1 MKLKGSKPASP
12 RLAAHQSGKAIGAI
26 GQVCFACPYSCPDS
40 PYIPAWDIIPHM
52 KRSGIADLPLHGG
65 RVPEWLSQRM
75 TALGTA
81 ITEAIIYD
89 YGTSA
94 FLSRLSDPFWFQA
107 FGAVL
112 GMDWHSSGIT
122 TSVMGALKRG
132 LAHRADE
139 LGLYVC
145 GGRGRFSRNTPNELR
160 AISDRRGFDGDTLV
174 RTSRLTARID
184 NNAIAD
190 GFQIYL
196 HSFVVAADGEWAIVQ
211 QGLNDESGMARR
223 YHWHSASV
231 KDFVAEPHTAIVGEH
246 QGKIMNLVDSRARPA
261 QNAMLEIS
269 REPPEKTLS
278 ATSLG
283 AEIFP
288 ADVSKM
294 KPTKA
299 GRYLQLP
306 ARHEVRPAD
315 VDLKRLGAVL
325 AVAYERNLHDFAEL
339 LLVEKLGPR
348 TLQSLA
354 LVAEVIHGA
363 PNRFDDPARFSFAH
377 GGKDGHPFPVP
388 LKTYDESLNFLRSS
402 LDRAKEV
409 RGGGDSDRLNFGK
422 EKLEALRRL
431 DRFARSVESRLHP
444 EANFDAVI
452 AHERAISSSLNGRTV
467 LDDKPPGR
475 FFVGKGGHQ
484 QKLF

>member
-1 MKLKGSKPASP
+1 
-12 RLAAHQSGKAIGAI
+12 
-26 GQVCFACPYSCPDS
+26 
-40 PYIPAWDIIPHM
+40 M

-65 RVPEWLSQRM
+65 RVPAWLAQRM
-75 TALGTA
+75 TRLGTA
-81 ITEAIIYD
+81 MTEAIVYD

-107 FGAVL
+107 FGAVM

-132 LAHRADE
+132 LASRADE
-139 LGLYVC
+139 LGLFVC

-160 AISDRRGFDGDTLV
+160 ALSQRHGFDGDALV

-196 HSFVVAADGEWAIVQ
+196 HSFVVARNGEWAVVQ
-211 QGLNDESGMARR
+211 QGLNDQSGTARR
-223 YHWHSASV
+223 YHWHSATV
-231 KDFVAEPHTAIVGEH
+231 KDFVAEPHTAIVGEY
-246 QGKIMNLVDSRARPA
+246 QGTILNLVDARSGPA
-261 QNAMLEIS
+261 QNAMLNVT
-269 REPPEKTLS
+269 RERPEKTLRD
-278 ATSLG
+278 ANR
-283 AEIFP
+283 I
-288 ADVSKM
+288 AD
-294 KPTKA
+294 A
-299 GRYLQLP
+299 LP
-306 ARHEVRPAD
+306 AEVSPAPIATRHLIMPPHHDVRTQD

-325 AVAYERNLHDFAEL
+325 ALAYERDLHDFAEL

-363 PNRFDDPARFSFAH
+363 PARFDDPARFSFAH

-388 LKTYDESLNFLRSS
+388 LKTYDETLDFLRTA
-402 LDRAKEV
+402 LDRARPV
-409 RGGGDSDRLNFGK
+409 SMPNGMSTARGSGWDRVEFGR

-431 DRFARSVESRLHP
+431 SRFTRSIEDRLSPRAD
-444 EANFDAVI
+444 FDAVI
-452 AHERAISSSLNGRTV
+452 AHEHAISPSLDGRTV
-467 LDDKPPGR
+467 MDDKPHHNFFIGR
-475 FFVGKGGHQ
+475 SGQ
-484 QKLF
+484 RSLF